1 MKPRAAREASNS
13 RSRDRSVTALVCR
26 WPRGRRVA
34 ALALGALLAFGHGLP
49 AQAAPAVPARASAG
63 SAHAVLIAD
72 RSTTLSS
79 RIAATVARVQVR
91 EGSRFAAGAVLVELE
106 CSELDALLKQARARV
121 SARRA
126 TVDAQ
131 RQLARLNA
139 GTPVDLAQ
147 AEAALTEA
155 EADRDLRAH
164 QRGQCAVR
172 APWPGAVVRV
182 HARASAQVQTGER
195 LIDIVSNERMH
206 AEIVVPSRWLSALKP
221 GAPFEI
227 RVDELGTSV
236 VGRIES
242 VVPRIDPVNRTVV
255 LRGVL
260 NASSPALISGMSGA
274 ARFPGCAICNGG
286 R

>member
-1 MKPRAAREASNS
+1 MSRCAAR
-13 RSRDRSVTALVCR
+13 AL
-26 WPRGRRVA
+26 A
-34 ALALGALLAFGHGLP
+34 ALACIAALGATLP
-49 AQAAPAVPARASAG
+49 SQVQAAPATAAPPRAAAPAARVGG
-63 SAHAVLIAD
+63 SAHAVLLAD

-91 EGSRFAAGAVLVELE
+91 EGARFAAGAVLVELE
-106 CSELDALLKQARARV
+106 CSELDALLRQARARV
-121 SARRA
+121 TARKA

-147 AEAALTEA
+147 AEGALIEA
-155 EADRDLRAH
+155 EADRDLRTQ
-164 QRGQCAVR
+164 QRGQCVLR
-172 APWPGAVVRV
+172 APWAGAVVRV
-182 HARASAQVQTGER
+182 HARAHAQVQSGER
-195 LIDIVSNERMH
+195 LVEIVSNDRMH

-227 RVDELGTSV
+227 RVDELGIAV
-236 VGRIES
+236 AGRIES

-260 NASSPALISGMSGA
+260 SAHSPALISGMSGA
-274 ARFPGCAICNGG
+274 ARFPGCAICAGG

>member
-1 MKPRAAREASNS
+1 MFGHTLSH
-13 RSRDRSVTALVCR
+13 
-26 WPRGRRVA
+26 GHRVA
-34 ALALGALLAFGHGLP
+34 ALALGALLALGQGVP
-49 AQAAPAVPARASAG
+49 AQAAPAVPARATTSAG

-91 EGSRFAAGAVLVELE
+91 EGSRFGAGAVLVELE
-106 CSELDALLKQARARV
+106 CSELDALLRQARARV
-121 SARRA
+121 TARRA

-155 EADRDLRAH
+155 EADRDLRTH
-164 QRGQCAVR
+164 QRAQCVVR

-182 HARASAQVQTGER
+182 HARANAQVQTGER

-260 NASSPALISGMSGA
+260 GASSPALISGMSGA